1 MLVLGQEVG
10 AELIDPRLPRDTRGG
25 VGVVAREHHDM
36 LKAQRAELCQR
47 LGRARLERVL
57 DADRALEHA
66 IDRQVELREAVELLL
81 DQRPHTVV
89 DRDALVLDHK
99 MLGADHAALVIERAR
114 NTMRHQVLDL
124 GMALAVLEPGLGS
137 RIDHGARHRVRKV
150 LLKAG
155 REAQHL
161 RAVPTVKRKH
171 IRHLRSG
178 GSQGARLVEDD
189 GVGRGEG
196 LKMLGA
202 LDGEALA
209 RALAHGREHADGAR
223 ELERAGVVDHE
234 RGTCA
239 HQAAR
244 LEVDARGEQEV
255 PWHEGV
261 GHMLTAAERLGF

>member
-1 MLVLGQEVG
+1 MLVLGQKVG
-10 AELIDPRLPRDTRGG
+10 AELIDPRLARDARGG

-36 LKAQRAELCQR
+36 LKAQRAELRQR

-57 DADRALEHA
+57 DADRTLEHA
-66 IDRQVELREAVELLL
+66 IDRQVELGEAVELLL
-81 DQRPHTVV
+81 NQRSHIVG

-99 MLGADHAALVIERAR
+99 MLGADHAALVVERAR
-114 NTMRHQVLDL
+114 DTVRHQVLDL

-137 RIDHGARHRVRKV
+137 RIDHGARHRVRKM
-150 LLKAG
+150 LLEAG

-161 RAVPTVKRKH
+161 CAIPTVKRKH
-171 IRHLRSG
+171 VRHLRG
-178 GSQGARLVEDD
+178 GSSQGARLVEDD
-189 GVGRGEG
+189 GVGRGKG
-196 LKMLGA
+196 LKMLGS

-223 ELERAGVVDHE
+223 KLERAGIVDHE

-239 HQAAR
+239 HQAAG

-255 PWHEGV
+255 PRHKGV
-261 GHMLTAAERLGF
+261 GHMLAAAERLGL